1 MTKVNKIIF
10 NNFRN
15 FSEKEILFNQKS
27 NVFYGINGSGKTNI
41 LEGISLLAK
50 GRGIRGSNFEN
61 LIKNKSE
68 NFVIQASLNINKIDY
83 DVKVTTES
91 SNNRLK
97 KNIFL
102 NNDRSIESKK
112 FLNSSISF
120 VFFLPEMERLFQSSP
135 LYRRNFIDRLIFS
148 SRDDYNK
155 TINQYKKYLIERNK
169 ILVVNQYDN
178 EWIEVVEE
186 KISQLGLEIYE
197 LRKGGVN
204 NDE

>member
-120 VFFLPEMERLFQSSP
+120 IFFLPEMERLFQSSP